1 MATSHFDV
9 IVVFAAAAAWQ
20 IARPDQ
26 TLRLTAHK
34 NSPPANT
41 TKKPHQTWRS
51 PRKSDIEMSDKNQS
65 VSARK
70 LIDKKGFTAD
80 AAAGR
85 LEDVVALPRLL
96 HLPPAGH
103 VPHHPHSSAV
113 VTHRGEEHET
123 EQSCPPD
130 SGAGPSFHGLPLSS
144 STTPTLSVTST
155 KDPLEVAT
163 GLLQKNRIL

>member
-1 MATSHFDV
+1 MATFHCDM
-9 IVVFAAAAAWQ
+9 IVVFAAAAASQ
-20 IARPDQ
+20 IPRPDQ

-51 PRKSDIEMSDKNQS
+51 PRKSDIEMSDRNQS
-65 VSARK
+65 VHTRK
-70 LIDKKGFTAD
+70 FIDKKRFTAD

-85 LEDVVALPRLL
+85 LEDVVPLPRLL

-103 VPHHPHSSAV
+103 IGHDPPHTSAV
-113 VTHRGEEHET
+113 VTHRCEEHET

-144 STTPTLSVTST
+144 STTPTLSP
-155 KDPLEVAT
+155 PLKT
-163 GLLQKNRIL
+163 H